1 MSSLPPNV
9 HLSQHPCLQAKLS
22 QLRSKSADSKDV
34 KSLVHDIGLIVACE
48 AFASVLKTTSR
59 SKVDALPLAPG
70 IRCFRA
76 PPTQTRADGTRTR
89 RRWASNTPRRTSR
102 PRRYASSPSSAPAL
116 PWSKVSL
123 RSPVRPQPRPP
134 VPSSQRLAVQTMMPR
149 AVPVHH
155 LGMYRDQSTLAPVE
169 YYNNLPRH
177 VPSSSSPSA
186 SSLAVIVDPVIATG
200 GTCAAAI
207 QTLREW
213 GAERILVLSIVG
225 AADGV
230 ADAAKVW
237 PEGTEIW
244 LAGLDAKLTAQRML
258 EPGVGDIGDR
268 LFLTDLK

>member
-59 SKVDALPLAPG
+59 SKDTTPLG
-70 IRCFRA
+70 FEY
-76 PPTQTRADGTRTR
+76 TTTDV
-89 RRWASNTPRRTSR
+89 
-102 PRRYASSPSSAPAL
+102 SPETICIVPI
-116 PWSKVSL
+116 L
-123 RSPVRPQPRPP
+123 RSGLAMVE
-134 VPSSQRLAVQTMMPR
+134 AVQTMMPR